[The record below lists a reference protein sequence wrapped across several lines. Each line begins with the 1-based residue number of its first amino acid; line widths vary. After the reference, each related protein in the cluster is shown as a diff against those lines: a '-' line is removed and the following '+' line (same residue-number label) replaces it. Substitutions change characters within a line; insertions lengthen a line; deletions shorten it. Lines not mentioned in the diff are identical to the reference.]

1 MPPNRSAAIAKAI
14 DDYLASPIENQEAES
29 ALIMLLRT
37 FPGICGREIL
47 DAMMLICELRIAD
60 ARFEEETEDAVTIS
74 R

>member
-14 DDYLASPIENQEAES
+14 DDHLNSPLTNQEAES

-37 FPGICGREIL
+37 FPGISSREIL
-47 DAMMLICELRIAD
+47 DAMLLICELRIAD
-60 ARFEEETEDAVTIS
+60 ARFEEETEDAVTLS